1 MSLYITYTTALSG
14 RQKVASESGRLGT
27 RLSGAGSGA
36 ANKDDDRVGVG
47 A

>member
-14 RQKVASESGRLGT
+14 RQKVAFESGRPVT

-36 ANKDDDRVGVG
+36 ANKDDETVS